1 MKKLLS
7 LILCILMIVP
17 CLAIGVFAEESEETE
32 EELENLALSAGI
44 KATSYW
50 NASTLPKSAVNG
62 ESTGDIPKNGQ
73 WKGHNNFWNPC
84 QPGRD
89 NGTGP
94 YKRLEEGVESFQ
106 FTFKGLNRG
115 YKIIDSVDIYTR
127 QTCSNNPL
135 YTVKALINGVWTE
148 IGSMYQQN
156 GTVLSGYDVTAY
168 LLHIEI
174 PETVTVDGT
183 VTKVNTK
190 SLKIE
195 IREFAECGGCGH
207 AWDVPCI
214 YEFEVY
220 GKTGFIPEI
229 DLHDGALLTTN
240 AAIGGQISASSSATG
255 KYPALGGDN
264 LTSTSWVS
272 KNTTD
277 NEWIMSE
284 FGKPY
289 DLESLKLNL
298 SYQEAANS
306 YTVKAEVK
314 IDGVWSEVESKTVT
328 GSTAETA
335 DVSFDI
341 SGKSQGVEAVR
352 FTFTS
357 MNGKAACMS
366 EMIATIADGKKCE
379 FLFEFMTT
387 NRKQS
392 TAGGN
397 LAIYGEPYASSVFDH
412 LGISDISY
420 INDGAIADADYAWYA
435 KSFEMNQYCG
445 VTLHQTKAINK
456 ITLYFNDAIIG
467 GYDARDYYVLGYD
480 VQVKMADGTFKT
492 VASGTNLD
500 SKKANSNSLDKYV
513 VSFEFPEVETNDIRI
528 SFTNTDVG
536 FAFIKEIEAYGPE
549 VYGGYSTYAHG
560 RKMVAKTN
568 GFSDAFILGRASFMN
583 QISPVHTLLVSVND
597 FKASLWI

>member
-7 LILCILMIVP
+7 LILCFLMIVP
-17 CLAIGVFAEESEETE
+17 CFVFGAFAEEETE
-32 EELENLALSAGI
+32 EELSNLALSAGI

-62 ESTGDIPKNGQ
+62 ESTGDIPKPGE

-115 YKIIDSVDIYTR
+115 YKLISYVDIYTR

-135 YTVKALINGVWTE
+135 YTVKCLINGVWTE
-148 IGSMYQQN
+148 VASMKQQQ
-156 GTVLSGYDVTAY
+156 GEVLSGYGVEAY
-168 LLHIEI
+168 KLHLVL
-174 PETVTVDGT
+174 PEEVIVDGA
-183 VTKVNTK
+183 VCKVNTK

-195 IREFAECGGCGH
+195 IREFAEAGGCGH
-207 AWDVPCI
+207 GWDVPCI

-220 GKTGFIPEI
+220 GKTGFVPEI

-255 KYPALGGDN
+255 RYPALAGDT
-264 LTSTSWVS
+264 LVSTSWVS

-284 FGKPY
+284 FDKPY
-289 DLESLKLNL
+289 DLESLKLNIGMAD
-298 SYQEAANS
+298 AANS
-306 YTVKAEVK
+306 YSIDAEVK
-314 IDGVWSEVESKTVT
+314 IGGVWSTVETKTVASST
-328 GSTAETA
+328 GEIA
-335 DVSFDI
+335 DVAFDI
-341 SGKSQGVEAVR
+341 TGKNLGVEAIR
-352 FTFTS
+352 FTFS
-357 MNGKAACMS
+357 SQGGKAACMS

-379 FLFEFMTT
+379 YLYEFMTT

-392 TAGGN
+392 TANGN
-397 LAIYGEPYASSVFDH
+397 LAIYGEPYATSVFDH

-420 INDGAIADADYAWYA
+420 INDGAIADADYAWFA
-435 KSFEMNQYCG
+435 KSFEKGQYCG
-445 VTLHQTKAINK
+445 VTLKESKTVNK
-456 ITLYFNDAIIG
+456 VTLYFNDAIIG
-467 GYDARDYYVLGYD
+467 GYNAREYYVIGFD
-480 VQVKMADGTFKT
+480 VQVKLADGTFKT

-500 SKKANSNSLDKYV
+500 ASKANAKNLDKYI
-513 VSFEFPEVETNDIRI
+513 VSIDIPAIETDDVRV

-536 FAFIKEIEAYGPE
+536 FAFLKELEIYGPE

-560 RKMVAKTN
+560 RKTVAKT
-568 GFSDAFILGRASFMN
+568 SAFGEAFVLGRASFMN